1 MRAGSSRVAVLGLLA
16 AGALAAGCGGGGG
29 GERSAAA
36 KGSFV
41 GKVSGTNAYIA
52 VVSHCRGIAGYLCD
66 GKRVSIWFGSSA
78 IAAGRA
84 KLVARQGGRVL
95 GEVAF
100 AAGRASGTVALAGGA
115 HRFSAAPARGRAG
128 LYRQAKITRHDGRLT
143 PGEFERG
150 WIVLA
155 DGTLRGRTN
164 VSDPDGSLVTAPAPS
179 SPKGKAVTG
188 TSVSD
193 PDHSL

>member
-29 GERSAAA
+29 GERAGAA

-52 VVSHCRGIAGYLCD
+52 VASDGRGIAGYLCD

-100 AAGRASGTVALAGGA
+100 
-115 HRFSAAPARGRAG
+115 
-128 LYRQAKITRHDGRLT
+128 
-143 PGEFERG
+143 
-150 WIVLA
+150 
-155 DGTLRGRTN
+155 
-164 VSDPDGSLVTAPAPS
+164 
-179 SPKGKAVTG
+179 
-188 TSVSD
+188 
-193 PDHSL
+193 